1 MSSDRTTITAS
12 DEMDEYSKVYV
23 TSNMTYSA
31 YGVSGA
37 VEGVGRGMI
46 DAETV
51 MTGRFTGTWRRKG
64 STVAM
69 YNNVDMNEGRQNFD
83 VINFD
88 TRGDT
93 LKHEVF
99 TRN

>member
-1 MSSDRTTITAS
+1 MNIVIT
-12 DEMDEYSKVYV
+12 Y
-23 TSNMTYSA
+23 NMTYSA

-37 VEGVGRGMI
+37 VEGVGRGRI

-51 MTGRFTGTWRRKG
+51 MTSRFTGTWRRKG

-69 YNNVDMNEGRQNFD
+69 YNNENMNEGRQNFD
-83 VINFD
+83 VITFD

-93 LKHEVF
+93 LTHEVF